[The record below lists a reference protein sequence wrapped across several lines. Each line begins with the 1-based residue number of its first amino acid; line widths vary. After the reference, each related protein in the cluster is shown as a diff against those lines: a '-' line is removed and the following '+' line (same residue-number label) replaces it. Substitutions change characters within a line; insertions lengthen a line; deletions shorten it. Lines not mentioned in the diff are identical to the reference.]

1 MNNLIAGVSDDLIS
15 QGVTFLLPYA
25 AGFLSALVVVALVGR
40 APAIILAPIA
50 RLLRLPLRVLRFF
63 ARLIRRSPEAAMAR
77 GAVAGAKAELDR
89 GLEHLTDTDA
99 ALRVNTPPPGEGGP
113 DAEEPSPLY
122 DFSVEEKLMKRDG
135 VLFRSIR
142 IPDSF
147 IPSNIT
153 MKLTDAV
160 AEGFVRE
167 AGLFFNTHVPLRV
180 NERSLYEDAE
190 NGVIVSLFRES
201 DRRCFYALNE
211 LRKTINGNIRMLMLL
226 FCLILIGSSA
236 GLVAVFAGRTTSTL
250 SGILLPAGVA
260 VFAVMCVMYLV
271 QTAMYQKQQ
280 EHSARE
286 LGLFL
291 SRWLDR
297 LSFRFQEATA
307 HAIGVTVGEEK
318 DTEKIANDARKW
330 HKIMMWMAFRS
341 FFIESFYRNIRF
353 QMDRNRS
360 YYDAVPAIVVVLCV
374 GALIWA
380 YLSPGLRPG
389 DSTAAAVFA
398 FLFVILVTVNLRL
411 YYKTVIVK
419 ELDHSTWLG
428 FENLQVS
435 KAMDDVVGKYGEE
448 VGYWKNRLGG
458 V

>member
-1 MNNLIAGVSDDLIS
+1 MNELVS
-15 QGVTFLLPYA
+15 QGVAFLLPYA
-25 AGFLSALVVVALVGR
+25 AGFLSALFVVSLVGR
-40 APAIILAPIA
+40 APAIVLAPIS
-50 RLLRLPLRVLRFF
+50 RLLRIPMRGLRFF
-63 ARLIRRSPEAAMAR
+63 GRLLRRSPEAALAR
-77 GAVAGAKAELDR
+77 GAAAGAKAEIDR
-89 GLEHLTDTDA
+89 GVEHLTDTDA
-99 ALRVNTPPPGEGGP
+99 ALRVVSSIGGEAKS
-113 DAEEPSPLY
+113 DQTNYDFAAEETII
-122 DFSVEEKLMKRDG
+122 KRDG

-142 IPDSF
+142 IPDSY
-147 IPSNIT
+147 IPSSIT
-153 MKLTDAV
+153 MKLTDEV
-160 AEGFVRE
+160 AADFVRE
-167 AGLFFNTHVPLRV
+167 ANAFFNSPVPLRV

-190 NGVIVSLFRES
+190 NAVIVSLFRES

-211 LRKTINGNIRMLMLL
+211 MRKTINGNIRVLMFLFSTLL
-226 FCLILIGSSA
+226 VVASA
-236 GLVAVFAGRTTSTL
+236 ALVTLFAGATIETMPHNA
-250 SGILLPAGVA
+250 IPAALGVG
-260 VFAVMCVMYLV
+260 VLMVLMYLI

-318 DTEKIANDARKW
+318 DTEKIAIDARKW

-353 QMDRNRS
+353 QMDRNRT
-360 YYDAVPAIVVVLCV
+360 YYDAVPALVLVLCAGAV
-374 GALIWA
+374 GWAALTPA
-380 YLSPGLRPG
+380 FRPG
-389 DSTAAAVFA
+389 DSATAGIFMFLFVSLAAVF
-398 FLFVILVTVNLRL
+398 LRL

-428 FENLQVS
+428 FDNLQVS